1 MTNAAAFRATYADWK
16 LIKTRSVVQVVFE
29 VPLEQADLAYQVIG
43 GMPDPGAERWCAIAR
58 LVDNMALRPR
68 PPQAQGESQPADDSH
83 RGQPHHEGGAT
94 KLNEGVTVAPDLPVE
109 AAGSCGDTPDR
120 PHTPRK
126 VAPDKRMAQR
136 AGRLCADTV
145 FQQFLLERGSIL
157 SKCEPEAAEFIR
169 QYCGVESRSEL
180 IPGEPAA
187 TVWTHLHSEFEAWRM
202 M

>member
-1 MTNAAAFRATYADWK
+1 MTKPAAIAAQLVDVRNVSTHKCIRMIVEVPAEQAMAVIAAFGWPTGVDP
-16 LIKTRSVVQVVFE
+16 
-29 VPLEQADLAYQVIG
+29 VPV
-43 GMPDPGAERWCAIAR
+43 AIAR
-58 LVDNMALRPR
+58 LDLSNTR
-68 PPQAQGESQPADDSH
+68 
-83 RGQPHHEGGAT
+83 
-94 KLNEGVTVAPDLPVE
+94 LNEGVTVAPDLPVE
-109 AAGSCGDTPDR
+109 AAGSAQANPCGEKQDR

-169 QYCGVESRSEL
+169 QYCGVVSRAEL

>member
-1 MTNAAAFRATYADWK
+1 MPNASAFRATYADWK

-58 LVDNMALRPR
+58 L
-68 PPQAQGESQPADDSH
+68 
-83 RGQPHHEGGAT
+83 
-94 KLNEGVTVAPDLPVE
+94 NEGVTVAPDLPVE

-126 VAPDKRMAQR
+126 VAADKRMAQR

-169 QYCGVESRSEL
+169 QYCGVVSRAEL

-187 TVWTHLHSEFEAWRM
+187 TVWAHLHSEFEAWRM